1 MKKIMLGFLFLN
13 FFSQLFAQNKFNDT
27 SYLEPVEVIAVRAAE
42 NNPFTK
48 TNISKAELKIRNIG
62 QDLPYILQQTPALV
76 ANSDAGNGIGYTGL
90 RIRGA
95 DAARINI
102 TLNGIPYNDA
112 ESQGAFLVNI
122 PDIAA
127 SAGSIQIQRGVGTS
141 TNGAAAFAG
150 SLNISTN
157 ELIKERNFEINNSYG
172 SYNSYKN
179 SLSFNSGLFAKNF
192 TVDARL
198 SNIHSDG
205 YVDRAATSLQSF
217 YGSAAF
223 VSKKNSLRFNIISG
237 KEKTYQA
244 WNGVDEATLET
255 NRTYNSA
262 GTEKPGAPYKNETDN
277 YRQNHYQLF
286 YNKKVNETLKFNI
299 AAFLTRGKGFYE
311 QYKANKK
318 FSDYGL
324 PNFTSPDTII
334 KRTDLVRRLWLDNY
348 FYGSLFSLHY
358 KKKNTQV
365 IFGAT
370 AQQYKGKHYG
380 KIVTTNIPVSI
391 PDNFKW
397 YDNKATKNEQSAYIK
412 WTQKIY
418 KNVESF
424 VDVQGRNINYDI
436 NGFRDNP
443 VITIKKEYTFFN
455 PKIGLSYYKNKWSA
469 YLSYARASKEPNRDD
484 FEAGLLEIPKPEQL
498 NDYEMGAA
506 YKTSTGNIA
515 ANIYYMK
522 YKDQLVLTGKI
533 NDVGAYTRINIPNS
547 YRMGIEI
554 QGAKKFNSWLNAD
567 ANISFSENKV
577 KNFTEFIDDYDN
589 GNQQTKFYNS
599 GTLAFSPAV
608 VAGYSVTANATKAFT
623 ISLSAKYVS
632 KQYLDNST
640 SNNKSLAAYYT
651 QDLRFA
657 YQLNPKKFK
666 EILVYAQVNNLL
678 NNKYEANGYTFSY
691 YTGNTLTTEN
701 YYLPMAPI
709 NFMMGLNFS
718 F

>member
-1 MKKIMLGFLFLN
+1 MLGFLSLGCFTNLT
-13 FFSQLFAQNKFNDT
+13 AQNKFNDT
-27 SYLEPVEVIAVRAAE
+27 SYLEPVEVVAVRAAE

-48 TNISKAELKIRNIG
+48 TNITRVELKTKNIG
-62 QDLPYILQQTPALV
+62 QDLPFILQQTPSLV

-150 SLNISTN
+150 SINISTN
-157 ELIKERNFEINNSYG
+157 ELIKERNLEINNSYG
-172 SYNSYKN
+172 SYNSYRN
-179 SLSFNSGLFAKNF
+179 SLVFNSGLLAKNF

-217 YGSAAF
+217 YGSAAY

-237 KEKTYQA
+237 KEITYQA
-244 WNGVDEATLET
+244 WNGVDEATLEAD
-255 NRTYNSA
+255 RTYNSA
-262 GTEKPGAPYKNETDN
+262 GTEKPGEPYKNETDN
-277 YRQNHYQLF
+277 YWQNHYQLF
-286 YNKKVNETLKFNI
+286 YNHKVNEIFKFNV
-299 AAFLTRGKGFYE
+299 AAFLTRGKGYYE

-318 FSDYGL
+318 FSSYGL
-324 PNFTSPDTII
+324 PDYTTVDTTI
-334 KRTDLVRRLWLDNY
+334 KRTDLIRRLWLDNY

-358 KKKNTQV
+358 KKNNTQL
-365 IFGAT
+365 IFGGSV
-370 AQQYKGKHYG
+370 QQYKGDHFG
-380 KIVTTNIPVSI
+380 KIIMTTIPVNIPE
-391 PDNFKW
+391 NYKW
-397 YDNKATKNEQSAYIK
+397 YDNAATKNEQSAYLK
-412 WTQKIY
+412 WTQKIF

-424 VDVQGRNINYDI
+424 VDVQGRNIDYSI

-443 VITIKKEYTFFN
+443 TIIIKKDYTFFN
-455 PKIGLSYYKNKWSA
+455 PKVGLSYYKNKWSA
-469 YLSYARASKEPNRDD
+469 YISYARASKEPNRDD

-554 QGAKKFNSWLNAD
+554 QGAKKINNWLNAD
-567 ANISFSENKV
+567 ANISLSENKL
-577 KNFTEFIDDYDN
+577 KKFTEFIDDYDN

-608 VAGYSVTANATKAFT
+608 VAGYGLTANVTEAFSV
-623 ISLSAKYVS
+623 SLLGKYVG
-632 KQYLDNST
+632 QQFLDNS
-640 SNNKSLAAYYT
+640 SSKNKSLDAYYT
-651 QDLRFA
+651 QDIRLA
-657 YQLNPKKFK
+657 YQFKPKKFK
-666 EILVYAQVNNLL
+666 EVLAFVQVNNLL

-691 YTGNTLTTEN
+691 YAGSELTTEN
-701 YYLPMAPI
+701 YYFPMATI
-709 NFMMGLNFS
+709 NFMAGLNFS

>member
-286 YNKKVNETLKFNI
+286 YNQKVNETLKFNI

-334 KRTDLVRRLWLDNY
+334 KRTDLIRRLWLDNY

-424 VDVQGRNINYDI
+424 VDVQGRNINYNI

-443 VITIKKEYTFFN
+443 VINIKKEYTFFN

-567 ANISFSENKV
+567 ANISFSENKL

-701 YYLPMAPI
+701 YYFPMAPI

>member
-1 MKKIMLGFLFLN
+1 MLGFLFLN

-286 YNKKVNETLKFNI
+286 YNQKVNETLKFNI

-334 KRTDLVRRLWLDNY
+334 KRTDLIRRLWLDNY

-424 VDVQGRNINYDI
+424 VDVQGRNINYNI

-443 VITIKKEYTFFN
+443 VINIKKEYTFFN

-567 ANISFSENKV
+567 ANISFSENKL

-701 YYLPMAPI
+701 YYFPMAPI